1 MSSESTT
8 KSYQDE
14 LKTLSKNGLWNNNPA
29 LVQLLGLC
37 PLLAVTGTVVN
48 AIGLGV
54 ATMMVLI
61 MSNLSVS
68 LIRNFVND
76 AIRLPAFVMII
87 ASLVTCAELLM
98 KAFTYELYQILG
110 IFIPLIVTNC
120 AILGRADAYASK
132 NNPVFAAVDGFMM
145 GLGFLIVLMLLGAM
159 RELIGQGTLFA
170 DMQLIFGESASAW
183 KITSIGDYSN
193 FLFAILPP
201 GAFVGMGLI
210 IALKNVIDDK
220 IEKRKAAQESVKTGS
235 KRVRVTGN
243 IS

>member
-14 LKTLSKNGLWNNNPA
+14 LTTLSKNGLWNNNPA

-54 ATMMVLI
+54 ATMAVLI

-145 GLGFLIVLMLLGAM
+145 GLGFLIVLVLLGAM

-183 KITSIGDYSN
+183 KITFIGDYSN